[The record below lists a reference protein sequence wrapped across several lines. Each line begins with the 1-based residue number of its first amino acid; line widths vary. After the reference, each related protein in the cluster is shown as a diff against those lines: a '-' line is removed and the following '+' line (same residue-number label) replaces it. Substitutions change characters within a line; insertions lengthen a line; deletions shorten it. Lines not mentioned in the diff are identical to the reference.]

1 MEEDKIT
8 STTQYLS
15 SKNQL
20 YSIEP
25 EARLRFLYDNAVSLV
40 EINPNIPPQ
49 RYFRSGVE
57 MLHMADVY
65 MKEKSLRNAYI
76 LYIKYLTLF
85 LEKIMKHPQ
94 YNSVPAK
101 DKLNSKEKSRKIL
114 PLVEQLKSKLLEQYK
129 AEAIRYNA
137 EKKDTENTGKVSNSQ
152 EKPELNVH
160 SPSVDSD
167 KYSPNSSSDKQE
179 LRHVVMPTKL
189 IQEFLNVAST
199 NTINN
204 RETCGILAGK
214 LEKNKLTVTHLLIP
228 KQSGSS
234 DSCITH
240 NEEEIFDYQDQHS
253 LITLGWI
260 HTHPTQTAFLSSV
273 DLHTHCSY
281 QLMMSEAIAIVCA
294 PKYNETGYFTLT
306 PDHGLNFVAR
316 CQATGFHPHPNE
328 QSLYTHA
335 QHCKLDP
342 NANVKL
348 VDLTKK

>member
-1 MEEDKIT
+1 MEEDKNT
-8 STTQYLS
+8 LTTQCLS

-25 EARLRFLYDNAVSLV
+25 EARLRRLSDNASLV
-40 EINPNIPPQ
+40 EVNPNIPPQ
-49 RYFRSGVE
+49 RYFRSGIE
-57 MLHMADVY
+57 LLRMADVY
-65 MKEKSLRNAYI
+65 MKEKSLENAYI
-76 LYIKYLTLF
+76 LYVKYLTLF
-85 LEKIMKHPQ
+85 LEKVLKHPQ
-94 YNSVPAK
+94 YNLVPAK
-101 DKLNSKEKSRKIL
+101 DRLKSKETLRNIF
-114 PLVEQLKSKLLEQYK
+114 PLVEQLKSELLAEYK
-129 AEAIRYNA
+129 AEAKKYNA
-137 EKKDTENTGKVSNSQ
+137 EKKDTEDTGKVPDSQ
-152 EKPELNVH
+152 ETHELTVNL
-160 SPSVDSD
+160 SFDDSD

-179 LRHVVMPTKL
+179 LRNLVMPTKL

-281 QLMMSEAIAIVCA
+281 QLMMSEAVAIVCA
-294 PKYNETGYFTLT
+294 PKYDETGYFTLT

-316 CQATGFHPHPNE
+316 CRATGFHPHPNE

-342 NANVKL
+342 NANVKV